1 MLLTEVRIDRPSI
14 AILSSVYSMP
24 AAWQIAASSSLIL
37 REASEMS
44 VSPAQNFAKPSPVP
58 GPSIVYLKSGLLS
71 ASASATP
78 VEIGSTVDEPETLI
92 EPVTAPPAALSAGA
106 LSAAP
111 LSAAALS
118 AAEGAVVAPPP
129 PLHAATN
136 RVAANANAP
145 TRLVDAIVTCD
156 SSKLTDGARA
166 PSTSLSV

>member
-1 MLLTEVRIDRPSI
+1 
-14 AILSSVYSMP
+14 MP

-92 EPVTAPPAALSAGA
+92 EPVTAPPAALSAGM
-106 LSAAP
+106 LSAGA

-118 AAEGAVVAPPP
+118 AADGRGRC
-129 PLHAATN
+129 AATT
-136 RVAANANAP
+136 AACRDEQGRGERQCA
-145 TRLVDAIVTCD
+145 DALGRCD
-156 SSKLTDGARA
+156 SHE
-166 PSTSLSV
+166 